1 MRRSARIRGH
11 EMPAPLAF
19 RPDGIDLHGQ
29 ARTLIVGIVAG
40 IALTVLYQNATGLNA
55 GQALP
60 AEVAIAPGQAPA
72 QAAIPAQYQQIIDTS
87 PGLPVLP
94 APHAVALSIEDTKAA
109 VQEKK
114 VDDANAG
121 GVHVVIR
128 KRQVPQTVAPAI
140 EANPAEKPAQVA
152 SSAGRTSAG
161 PAKIHAGFA
170 HHPTAARWFAGAHRK
185 SGALHRGWRQALNP
199 LAPIPHS
206 DLIRRHR
213 VGAWMNSSNRRQRWP
228 TTTRPISWRRYT
240 APSPVSCQASLPG
253 RSRKP

>member
-140 EANPAEKPAQVA
+140 EANPAENPAQA
-152 SSAGRTSAG
+152 TSQEPLDQATPSAG
-161 PAKIHAGFA
+161 PVKLQAAPDELVQGPQK
-170 HHPTAARWFAGAHRK
+170 PTPAWHIIKQQPDGLLVRIGNQMRFLEAGAK
-185 SGALHRGWRQALNP
+185 S
-199 LAPIPHS
+199 
-206 DLIRRHR
+206 
-213 VGAWMNSSNRRQRWP
+213 
-228 TTTRPISWRRYT
+228 
-240 APSPVSCQASLPG
+240 
-253 RSRKP
+253 